1 MRRVTWFVSG
11 VAAGA
16 AGASYAKKKVKQT
29 AANLAP
35 VNVAKNAAGAVRER
49 GRHLADA
56 VREGRAAMHAR
67 EDELRARRDHQV
79 EPLDTRL
86 APGDQILVDG
96 RPVDSDRVVV
106 LTQPTGETARRAR
119 RPGGRHRRGD

>member
-1 MRRVTWFVSG
+1 MMKRVTWFVSG

-16 AGASYAKKKVKQT
+16 AGAGYAKRKVKQT

-35 VNVAKNAAGAVRER
+35 VNVARQAAGAVRDR

-67 EDELRARRDHQV
+67 EDELRARRDQQV
-79 EPLDTRL
+79 EALDERL
-86 APGDQILVDG
+86 EPGEQILVDG
-96 RPVDSDRVVV
+96 RPVDTGRVIV
-106 LTQPTGETARRAR
+106 LKQPAPESRKRSRR
-119 RPGGRHRRGD
+119 